1 MPQHARFC
9 HAWLP
14 LAAGGLASPN
24 HTAGLMEVSFQS
36 LQSSLGCYVLGRLRI
51 ILVGYTRWL
60 VREMDENS
68 FFWVSKDKDGLESST
83 REFYSHRRPW
93 NGLGWV
99 LDNKTQQIKRSRIC
113 EFTLHLGPF
122 LSAILFWPP
131 SCAKAAQNGGCVL
144 LTWFL
149 ITRPPRLS
157 IQQDGRERK
166 VELHPKS
173 VNAAVVSFNSN
184 WLIYREK
191 IKSSKVNLWYRVA
204 CCY

>member
-1 MPQHARFC
+1 MTC
-9 HAWLP
+9 EGNW
-14 LAAGGLASPN
+14 
-24 HTAGLMEVSFQS
+24 
-36 LQSSLGCYVLGRLRI
+36 
-51 ILVGYTRWL
+51 
-60 VREMDENS
+60 
-68 FFWVSKDKDGLESST
+68 
-83 REFYSHRRPW
+83 REFIFLSIKRQRWTRKFDSWVLFSPKTLKSY
-93 NGLGWV
+93 GLGWV
-99 LDNKTQQIKRSRIC
+99 LENKTTQQIKRSRIC
-113 EFTLHLGPF
+113 EFTLHLGTF
-122 LSAILFWPP
+122 VSAILFWPP

-149 ITRPPRLS
+149 ITRPPRLF